1 MIMLTPGPVQ
11 TQAATRAAMAQDIA
25 PWDHDFRRVYARIR
39 ERVLALAGG
48 TVGEHACL
56 PLQGAGHF
64 AVEAAVR
71 SLVPAGGAIIVP
83 MNGAYAERIALLA
96 RGAGRVAHEWP
107 VPDTRGLTAEDVEAA
122 FAAYPEASHLCM
134 VYSETGAGIVNRPEV
149 VRPVLRALGKRMI
162 LDAVS
167 AFGALPFSM
176 AENPEC
182 DAMIFTSN
190 KCLEGLPGIAFSVVK
205 TAALQEGRANS
216 WSLDYW
222 EIWDLSLS
230 SGPGSF
236 RFTPPVQALAAFDV
250 ALDLFEA
257 EGGQPARLA
266 RYRENMRILYEG
278 ALKLGLR
285 PYLDQAEQGPI
296 IVTLHQP
303 AGFSLEGFVDALKAR
318 GVLISNFYTT
328 ETPTIRIGC
337 IGAVSNAEMAEA
349 VAIMGEVLP
358 ALTQAA

>member
-1 MIMLTPGPVQ
+1 MILLTPGPVQ
-11 TQAATRAAMAQDIA
+11 TAPETRAAMAQDIA
-25 PWDHDFRRVYARIR
+25 PWDNDFRPVYARIR

-48 TVGEHACL
+48 TPGEHACL

-64 AVEAAVR
+64 IVEAAIR

-83 MNGAYAERIALLA
+83 MNGAYAERVVLLA
-96 RGAGRVAHEWP
+96 RGAGRIAHEWP
-107 VPDTRGLTAEDVEAA
+107 VPDTRGVTAEDVEAA
-122 FAAYPEASHLCM
+122 FAAHPEATHFAT

-149 VRPVLRALGKRMI
+149 IGPVLRRLGKRMI

-182 DAMIFTSN
+182 DAVVFTSN
-190 KCLEGLPGIAFSVVK
+190 KCIEGLPGIGFSVVRV
-205 TAALQEGRANS
+205 AALEEGRAGS
-216 WSLDYW
+216 WSLDLW
-222 EIWDLSLS
+222 EILRVAQK
-230 SGPGSF
+230 SGWGSF
-236 RFTPPVQALAAFDV
+236 RFTPPVQALAAFAV

-266 RYRENMRILYEG
+266 RYRENMRILQEG
-278 ALKLGLR
+278 TTRLGLR

-296 IVTLHQP
+296 ILTLHQP
-303 AGFSLEGFVDALKAR
+303 AGFDLQAFVDALKAR

-328 ETPTIRIGC
+328 DTPTIRIGC
-337 IGAVSNAEMAEA
+337 IGAVTPDEMRRA
-349 VAIMGEVLP
+349 VAAMGEAWHDLK
-358 ALTQAA
+358 AAA